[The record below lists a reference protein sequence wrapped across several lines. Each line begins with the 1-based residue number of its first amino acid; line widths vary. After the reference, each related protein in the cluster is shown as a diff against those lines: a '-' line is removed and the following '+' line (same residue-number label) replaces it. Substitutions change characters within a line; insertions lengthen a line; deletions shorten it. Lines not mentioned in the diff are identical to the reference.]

1 MYVYS
6 LLLGDGIGD
15 HSNFTTLPFC
25 FLLAILCPCNN
36 KALPLRALGGDL
48 QSVAALSTLRHTVT
62 VITVAAQPGGRL
74 FTFRRRAGG
83 LRLRPRAV
91 RASPLPAA
99 AAASLCFGICRLAS
113 AWFSTFTCSRARVLL
128 GWRRD
133 IWRRAAAARH
143 VRLCF
148 RVPHPDPSLCFD
160 FDLSGRR
167 FWASFVPCANIC

>member
-1 MYVYS
+1 LFVIYFIIIVGILNLHYFLHIFNNFLNKTNDQSCNKKKVNIWIDKKRVSMYVYS

-91 RASPLPAA
+91 RASPLQQRA
-99 AAASLCFGICRLAS
+99 CVLAS
-113 AWFSTFTCSRARVLL
+113 VDWHRHGSRRSRAVVL
-128 GWRRD
+128 
-133 IWRRAAAARH
+133 
-143 VRLCF
+143 VSC
-148 RVPHPDPSLCFD
+148 
-160 FDLSGRR
+160 
-167 FWASFVPCANIC
+167 